1 LSLDIPPADFASF
14 SLPIVTLA
22 RTRPLIR
29 ISKHDSAEPFFGRT
43 GVNRFDAPD
52 GSFGTCYCGF
62 TLACAFSETVL
73 HDKSIKPGGGF
84 DVPRVQLEHRWV
96 VSLAHTGL
104 RLAHL
109 RGTDLLPLG
118 ADGELSTIMPY
129 ALPQRWSKAVHDHPA
144 MVDGIIYTSRR
155 VNDEAAL
162 VLFDRAAARLV
173 SPVRYRR
180 YLKHPGHVAVHKRLR
195 VSVV

>member
-1 LSLDIPPADFASF
+1 MSLELPPADFASF
-14 SLPIVTLA
+14 SLPVVTLP
-22 RTRPLIR
+22 RKRVLVR
-29 ISKHDSAEPFFGRT
+29 ISKHDSGEPFFGRT
-43 GVNRFDAPD
+43 GDNRFDAPD

-62 TLACAFSETVL
+62 TLACAFGETVL

-84 DVPRVQLEHRWV
+84 DVRRVQLERRWV
-96 VSLAHTGL
+96 VSLTHTGL

-118 ADGELSTIMPY
+118 ADGELSTITPY
-129 ALPQRWSKAVHDHPA
+129 TLPPMWSKAVHDHPG

-155 VNDEAAL
+155 VNNEAAV

-173 SPVRYRR
+173 SPVKYRS
-180 YLKHPGHVAVHKRLR
+180 YLKHPGRAAVHKKLK